1 MSNRES
7 GNAHENPAIM
17 RILRKNNPLRMVAA
31 AVTRINAWTAPLER
45 FVVRFRKP
53 VSWGLLALAAASV
66 ALSAAPDALQ
76 LTGEQAW
83 NALIVV
89 LFLGPLARVTGL
101 GVLRMACLFR
111 KELGVLMGTLAL
123 VHFALFFGDKL
134 YVSPLSQAFWWEL
147 GAPSYLVWGALAL
160 AATVPLW
167 ATSNVFSVRLL
178 GKKWKWLH
186 RSAYAL
192 LIFAALHVAF
202 IKYEFTEAAVW
213 VGVFAALKIAEWSGL
228 RLGK

>member
-1 MSNRES
+1 
-7 GNAHENPAIM
+7 M

-31 AVTRINAWTAPLER
+31 AVARVNAWSAPLER
-45 FVVRFRKP
+45 LVVRFRKP
-53 VSWGLLALAAASV
+53 VSWVLLGLAAASV
-66 ALSAAPDALQ
+66 TMAAVPDSIA

-83 NALIVV
+83 NALVVV

-101 GVLRMACLFR
+101 GVLRTACLFR

-147 GAPSYLVWGALAL
+147 GAPSYLAWGVLAL
-160 AATVPLW
+160 AVTLPLW
-167 ATSNVFSVRLL
+167 LTSSALAQRLL

-186 RSAYAL
+186 RSAYVL
-192 LIFAALHVAF
+192 LLFAALHVAF
-202 IKYEFTEAAVW
+202 IKYEFAEAAVW
-213 VGVFAALKIAEWSGL
+213 VGAYAALKIADWAGV
-228 RLGK
+228 RFGK